1 MPIDNGFEDLL
12 GEISSKSPAPGGGSV
27 AALSGCLGASLV
39 SMVCNLS
46 IGKKSLNKVED
57 EMKEVL
63 GESDAIRRDLLNL
76 SRMDAEAFNEVIAAL
91 KMTGEK
97 KNKVLQNAY
106 KKAADIP
113 FTVAK
118 KCLRI
123 IELVQV
129 TIYKGNQNAITDSG
143 VGALLAHSGLKGA
156 VLNVK
161 VNLKYIDDED
171 FVAKKAKELEIMEER
186 GENLLNLIM
195 SRIES
200 LVTRSEGTS

>member
-1 MPIDNGFEDLL
+1 M
-12 GEISSKSPAPGGGSV
+12 
-27 AALSGCLGASLV
+27 
-39 SMVCNLS
+39 
-46 IGKKSLNKVED
+46 
-57 EMKEVL
+57 
-63 GESDAIRRDLLNL
+63 
-76 SRMDAEAFNEVIAAL
+76 
-91 KMTGEK
+91 
-97 KNKVLQNAY
+97 
-106 KKAADIP
+106 
-113 FTVAK
+113 AK